1 MARYHRLTLMEREE
15 FSRLLAAG
23 YSLRAAARALDRAPS
38 TLSRELTRHRA
49 CPGVEEKGSGVFF
62 VE

>member
-23 YSLRAAARALDRAPS
+23 YGLRAAARALDRAPS

-49 CPGVEEKGSGVFF
+49 GARGEYGPIDG
-62 VE
+62 